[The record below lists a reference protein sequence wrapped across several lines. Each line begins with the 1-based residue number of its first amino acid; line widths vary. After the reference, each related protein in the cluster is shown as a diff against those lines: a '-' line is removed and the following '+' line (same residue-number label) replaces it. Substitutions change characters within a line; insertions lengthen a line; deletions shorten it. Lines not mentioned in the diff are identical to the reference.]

1 MNAERRGWVQ
11 AVGERTDGSVQ
22 TEHERAIVSALA
34 AKYPVFA
41 VSTIERWVAGATNTF
56 ASARIQKYVP
66 VLVQRSVDATL
77 SELSRTEG
85 TSADLLSVS
94 ELTDP
99 TARHTVILP
108 DLGPWSAARSLP
120 SPRR

>member
-1 MNAERRGWVQ
+1 M
-11 AVGERTDGSVQ
+11 Q

-41 VSTIERWVAGATNTF
+41 VSTIERWVAGATDSF
-56 ASARIQKYVP
+56 ESARIKTYIP

-85 TSADLLSVS
+85 TSADLLTVT
-94 ELTDP
+94 ELTD
-99 TARHTVILP
+99 RHRTVIR
-108 DLGPWSAARSLP
+108 A
-120 SPRR
+120 SPGTSVPERI

>member
-1 MNAERRGWVQ
+1 M
-11 AVGERTDGSVQ
+11 Q

-77 SELSRTEG
+77 SELARTEG
-85 TSADLLSVS
+85 TSPDLLSVT
-94 ELTDP
+94 ELADRRPATLRP
-99 TARHTVILP
+99 EAGSWP
-108 DLGPWSAARSLP
+108 ASRSLP
-120 SPRR
+120 AGPS

>member
-1 MNAERRGWVQ
+1 M
-11 AVGERTDGSVQ
+11 Q

-56 ASARIQKYVP
+56 ASARIQNYVP

-77 SELSRTEG
+77 SELARTEG
-85 TSADLLSVS
+85 TSADLLSVT
-94 ELTDP
+94 ELTDAP
-99 TARHTVILP
+99 RLRPET
-108 DLGPWSAARSLP
+108 GSWAASRSVP
-120 SPRR
+120 SRPR